1 VGFLAD
7 ASPEVLTAVLRERD
21 RIVPKIGFRKSSSE
35 SSPSQLFG
43 PSGIVRRDSDADDDG
58 DAVGP
63 VHQPRR
69 DLHADVARLQ
79 QVDDQ
84 VLLKGRT
91 SGTYINDR
99 AGGLKSSKKSKFFG
113 IFGIFEEV
121 IKCCSKEGQQVLL
134 SQKVV
139 IACNFRIFKLR

>member
-1 VGFLAD
+1 MQQRGPSRVGFIAD
-7 ASPEVLTAVLRERD
+7 ASPEILTAVLRQRD
-21 RIVPKIGFRKSSSE
+21 RIGPEIGFRKCSSE

-43 PSGIVRRDSDADDDG
+43 PPRIVRRDSDADHDG

-69 DLHADVARLQ
+69 DLHPDVARIQ

-91 SGTYINDR
+91 TGT
-99 AGGLKSSKKSKFFG
+99 
-113 IFGIFEEV
+113 
-121 IKCCSKEGQQVLL
+121 
-134 SQKVV
+134 
-139 IACNFRIFKLR
+139 